1 MADSSD
7 ESGWLQRITHR
18 ARATIDR
25 AVDAATRQLTDVEHH
40 LQSLAPR
47 LLEAD
52 NVDQL
57 QDALSL
63 VAKAVYGLGFT
74 IDDRARLLFE
84 LFDWIERRHGRRPI
98 VHALGQHNPLLDE
111 AFLAFVNEVGGVAS
125 PDDRR
130 REAAERAIASYRE
143 HGRRKVLRLLAHLAA
158 LESDRPPPSDRELA
172 DYVRDSPL
180 PDRFDA
186 LVDIVAATP
195 TDSSD
200 ETSSDDDATDTDE
213 TTASGWT
220 DDVKRGVG
228 DLVKRDPSIRAL
240 IESAGPAF
248 DPQMRFL
255 TASLLFATQAFMTR
269 SAIEALPEMAEQS
282 GLQSDDDD
290 VIDV

>member
-7 ESGWLQRITHR
+7 ESGWLQRIKDG
-18 ARATIDR
+18 ARSTIDR
-25 AVDAATRQLTDVEHH
+25 AVGAATRQLPDIERH

-98 VHALGQHNPLLDE
+98 VHALGRHNPLLDE
-111 AFLAFVNEVGGVAS
+111 AFLTFVNQVGGVAS

-143 HGRRKVLRLLAHLAA
+143 HGRRQVLRLLAHLAA
-158 LESDRPPPSDRELA
+158 LESDQPPPSSDRALA
-172 DYVRDSPL
+172 DYVRNSPL

-186 LVDIVAATP
+186 LVDIVADTSA
-195 TDSSD
+195 DSSD
-200 ETSSDDDATDTDE
+200 DGGTDTDE
-213 TTASGWT
+213 TPPSGWT
-220 DDVKRGVG
+220 EDVKRGVG
-228 DLVKRDPSIRAL
+228 DLVKRDPTIGAL

-282 GLQSDDDD
+282 GLQSDDD
-290 VIDV
+290 VIDI